1 MHDEKITSYNV
12 DLKSHKITIR
22 TENGRIFEAFDV
34 LTHDF
39 ECVLESNII
48 LDIEEHGIN
57 DFINDNEKTIKRL
70 KNFCWPVISNNMQ
83 ELKDKLEENGYKY
96 ITLCSSYGMYG
107 FIIAKGYRIQ

>member
-22 TENGRIFEAFDV
+22 TENSRIFKAFDV

-57 DFINDNEKTIKRL
+57 DFINDNEKNDQKAEKFL
-70 KNFCWPVISNNMQ
+70 LAC
-83 ELKDKLEENGYKY
+83 D
-96 ITLCSSYGMYG
+96 
-107 FIIAKGYRIQ
+107 IQ